1 MHRMSREKELIKNTF
16 VLSIGRFLPKVF
28 SFVTLPILTA
38 CLTKLEYGTYDL
50 ISTLVMLVIPIA
62 TLQIQ
67 SSAFRFL
74 IDCRSDK
81 EASSRIISNIFVV
94 TIPVSLLCS
103 FSIQFFFPS
112 FDFSLRVLISVYFFL
127 DTIQLTVSQITRGLG
142 NNIAYSIGAIILLLV
157 FTISLVCGVYLLRA
171 GLHGV
176 MLSLCLSK
184 LVGMLYLAGKIKL
197 FSYISLSLVSTEQ
210 IRQLLA
216 YSWPMVPNNL
226 SSWVLRLSDRL
237 VITSFLGLEA
247 NAVYAVA
254 NKIPHMLS
262 LAQTIMAMAWH
273 ENAAIAAGDMDADQ
287 YYSKMLD
294 KIFCLMF
301 GCTALLIAASPGLF
315 RLLIKGDY
323 AEAYY
328 HMPVLILATFFLIM
342 SSYFGGI
349 YIAHKKTVN
358 VGISTMAAAAINLII
373 DLAFVNRIG
382 IWAGSISTLVAYMVL
397 YVYRMFNCQRF
408 QKIDVNYG
416 KHAGLIVILIALLI
430 CCIMKNTVLN
440 IVNIAA
446 ALAVFWFFNR
456 ELVQS
461 AFKAVKRKLK
471 IKAKKNV
478 L

>member
-1 MHRMSREKELIKNTF
+1 MSREKELVKNTF
-16 VLSIGRFLPKVF
+16 VLSIGRFMPKIF

-81 EASSRIISNIFVV
+81 EASARIISNIFVV
-94 TIPVSLLCS
+94 TIPISLLCS
-103 FSIQFFFPS
+103 FIIQFFFS
-112 FDFSLRVLISVYFFL
+112 GFDAPLRALIGIYFFL
-127 DTIQLTVSQITRGLG
+127 DTIHLTVSQITRGLG
-142 NNIAYSIGAIILLLV
+142 NNKAYSIGAIILSLV
-157 FTISLVCGVYLLRA
+157 FTISLVCGVFLLKA
-171 GLHGV
+171 GLFGV
-176 MLSLCLSK
+176 MLALTLAQ
-184 LVGMLYLAGKIKL
+184 LAGTLYLAGKIRL
-197 FSYISLSLVSTEQ
+197 FSYISLDLISAEQ
-210 IRQLLA
+210 IKQLLA

-226 SSWVLRLSDRL
+226 SSWVLKLSDRL
-237 VITSFLGLEA
+237 VITGFLGLEA

-262 LAQTIMAMAWH
+262 LAQSIMTMAWQ
-273 ENAAIAAGDMDADQ
+273 ENASIAAGDMDADQ
-287 YYSKMLD
+287 YYTKMLD

-301 GCTALLIAASPGLF
+301 GCTALLIAATPGLF

-328 HMPVLILATFFLIM
+328 HMPVLILAMFFLVM

-358 VGISTMAAAAINLII
+358 VGISTMAAAAINLMI

-382 IWAGSISTLVAYMVL
+382 IWAGSISTLAAYMVL
-397 YVYRMFNCQRF
+397 YFYRMFNCQKF

-416 KHAGLIVILIALLI
+416 KQAGLIVILIALLI
-430 CCIMKNTVLN
+430 CCMLKNTILN
-440 IVNIAA
+440 IFNIVA
-446 ALAVFWFFNR
+446 ALAVFWIFNR
-456 ELVQS
+456 DLLHT
-461 AFKAVKRKLK
+461 AFNSVKRKLLNK
-471 IKAKKNV
+471 TEKNAAQ
-478 L
+478 